1 MGIWNKKN
9 KMCVGVLKTTS
20 KFSDLL
26 GGIRIQHAAVCV
38 VMIYYRE
45 KIQNKISKISKEK
58 RHMGRSLEE
67 TKTKLPRVL
76 SHTGCT

>member
-1 MGIWNKKN
+1 
-9 KMCVGVLKTTS
+9 MCVGVLKTTS
-20 KFSDLL
+20 KFSDSL
-26 GGIRIQHAAVCV
+26 GGPRIHHAAVCV

-45 KIQNKISKISKEK
+45 KIQNKISKEK

-76 SHTGCT
+76 SNTGYT